1 MTTEEF
7 LDGLKDYITNNYAS
21 FLSNQPGS
29 LPDFKERVIGG
40 RDPFDCGH
48 YPSLSMHLSNED
60 EEWRSLTDLESEL
73 KIDMAISVMNPK
85 ADTAHR
91 YQLRYAEAMKEM
103 IKDDQTI
110 GNIVVLAGIQ
120 GIRHY
125 PPGSGG
131 QGSVAVTVFELI
143 VNL

>member
-7 LDGLKDYITNNYAS
+7 LDGLRDYITNNYAS

-103 IKDDQTI
+103 LFNSAMAQDMIQRSQK
-110 GNIVVLAGIQ
+110 IVREHFTLDIMTDRVLAI
-120 GIRHY
+120 Y
-125 PPGSGG
+125 EEALDS
-131 QGSVAVTVFELI
+131 L
-143 VNL
+143 

>member
-7 LDGLKDYITNNYAS
+7 LDDLKSYIKNHYNT
-21 FLSNQPGS
+21 FLAYQPGS
-29 LPDFKERVIGG
+29 LPDFKEMEIGG
-40 RDPFDCGH
+40 RDPFNCLH

-60 EEWRSLTDLESEL
+60 EEWQSLTDIQSEL
-73 KIDMAISVMNPK
+73 KVDMAISVMNPK

-91 YQLRYAEAMKEM
+91 YQLRYTEAFKEM

-110 GNIVVLAGIQ
+110 GNIVMISGIQ

-131 QGSVAVTVFELI
+131 QGSVAVTVFEL
-143 VNL
+143 VVKL

>member
-7 LDGLKDYITNNYAS
+7 LDGLKGYVSSNYAA
-21 FLSNQPGS
+21 FLVNQPGG
-29 LPDFKERVIGG
+29 LPDFKEVEIGG
-40 RDPFDCGH
+40 RDPFNCLH

-60 EEWRSLTDLESEL
+60 EEWQSITDIQSEL
-73 KIDMAISVMNPK
+73 KVDMAISVMNPK

-91 YQLRYAEAMKEM
+91 YQLRYTEAFKEM

-110 GNIVVLAGIQ
+110 GNIVMISGIQ

-131 QGSVAVTVFELI
+131 QGSVAVTVFTLN
-143 VNL
+143 VKL

>member
-7 LDGLKDYITNNYAS
+7 LDGLKDYISSSYAS
-21 FLSNQPGS
+21 FLSGQPGG
-29 LPDFKERVIGG
+29 LPDFKEIAIGG

-60 EEWRSLTDLESEL
+60 EEWQSLTDLESEL
-73 KIDMAISVMNPK
+73 KVDIAISVMNPR

-91 YQLRYAEAMKEM
+91 YQLRYTEAFKEM

-110 GNIVVLAGIQ
+110 GNLAMLAGIQ

-125 PPGSGG
+125 PPGAGG

-143 VNL
+143 VKL